1 MRCHIIIIIT
11 IIDHIH
17 SCDDYSS
24 VPEGA
29 WHSALQNQQLWF
41 LHQFSPS
48 TGLWLRGSGEVPGR
62 LCWSCL
68 QARHGSLWLMDV
80 VRQGN
85 LSLLHTREAVSRSER
100 YWDQFGRRLSGCLG
114 SLSFTASL
122 HVRPAQIILIFE
134 IMGSKWKRVSAHLAH
149 GLA

>member
-11 IIDHIH
+11 LIDHIH
-17 SCDDYSS
+17 SCDDCSS

-80 VRQGN
+80 VRQDI
-85 LSLLHTREAVSRSER
+85 SLCFTLARQSV
-100 YWDQFGRRLSGCLG
+100 DQRDIETRLSD
-114 SLSFTASL
+114 ASL
-122 HVRPAQIILIFE
+122 GAWGPYRSRLHSTSDLHKTFYYFE
-134 IMGSKWKRVSAHLAH
+134 QKIDK
-149 GLA
+149 